1 MLKYLENLVDAIQK
15 EPWAKGISANK
26 DFWLL
31 MKEWMEQHVLSGLL
45 DQVNRQVEG
54 ILEIDPELSEPQ
66 IFERAT
72 RYIVDFL
79 SAHSASIR
87 IYDPYTEQM
96 LSYGSY
102 PSEEDRR
109 KTFIPLEGSIAGE
122 VVKTQ
127 RTCLVPNIM
136 KDERYEN
143 KSVIHR
149 KGVNSLMAIPLE
161 ITRFYPRERSTAG
174 VIQIYFEEKDR
185 DFTPLEIK
193 VANVLASRLSFV
205 IARKKILTLHKTN
218 EKKEA
223 IVGHIFR
230 ALGKSGGVKMKQIF
244 DSVIPELAD
253 TVNLQSCAL
262 FSISKDLDEVVLEA
276 GYPQEGGYHSI
287 GKNFKV
293 DSEQGFNILLNLRE
307 YSGSSIYEI
316 VTPSYVLVVDPQK
329 SSLISEGL
337 KQFAARHNINS
348 ILYIPLSIDGEIS
361 HFMTFDAIAQRQRY
375 TDDEIEIFLF
385 LGRELMKAQKIE
397 QLDDALHDF
406 KNPAIATAG
415 FARRLKALI
424 EEKDSDDIKGQIK
437 RYVNIL
443 EEETTRLQELVLSIY
458 RVGKKEVVNL
468 TDVLKNRFEI
478 NKEAI
483 KEQLKKNIELKLGP
497 FDHELRVRC
506 YLLHLE
512 RIFDNLLNNATN
524 AIPTKGGVLAIG
536 TYRDGKWACAEITNT
551 GQITE
556 EDRLRILEGEGQGRG
571 FYIIHR
577 IIRML
582 DGKIEITGD
591 KDDNTTIV
599 VRLPAYKGKKKK

>member
-1 MLKYLENLVDAIQK
+1 MLKYLENLVDAIQQ
-15 EPWAKGISANK
+15 EPWAKEISADK
-26 DFWLL
+26 DFWFL
-31 MKEWMEQHVLSGLL
+31 MKEWIEQHVLSGLL
-45 DQVNRQVEG
+45 DQVNRQVDG

-66 IFERAT
+66 IFEKAT
-72 RYIVDFL
+72 QYIVDFL

-109 KTFIPLEGSIAGE
+109 ETFIPLEGSIAGE

-136 KDERYEN
+136 NDKRYEN
-143 KSVIHR
+143 KSVIYR
-149 KGVNSLMAIPLE
+149 KGVHSLMAIPLD

-174 VIQIYFEEKDR
+174 VIQIYFEEKNR

-205 IARKKILTLHKTN
+205 VARKKILTLHKTN

-223 IVGHIFR
+223 IIGHIFR
-230 ALGKSGGVKMKQIF
+230 ALGSSGGIKMKEIF
-244 DSVIPELAD
+244 NQVIPELAD
-253 TVNLQSCAL
+253 MVNLQSCAL
-262 FSISKDLDEVVLEA
+262 FSISKDLDEVLLEA
-276 GYPQEGGYHSI
+276 GYPEEGGYHNI
-287 GKNFKV
+287 GKIFKV
-293 DSEQGFNILLNLRE
+293 DSERGFDILLNLRE
-307 YSGSSIYEI
+307 YSGGSIYEI

-329 SSLISEGL
+329 SDLISEGL
-337 KQFAARHNINS
+337 KQFAATHNINA

-415 FARRLKALI
+415 FARRLKTLI
-424 EEKDSDDIKGQIK
+424 EEKGTKKTKEQIR

-443 EEETTRLQELVLSIY
+443 EEETMRLQELVLSIY
-458 RVGKKEVVNL
+458 RVGKKQTVNL
-468 TDVLKNRFEI
+468 TDILQNRFEI
-478 NKEAI
+478 NREVI
-483 KEQLKKNIELKLGP
+483 KEQHKKNIALKQGP
-497 FDHELRVRC
+497 FDHELKVRC
-506 YLLHLE
+506 YPLHLE
-512 RIFDNLLNNATN
+512 RVFDNLLNNATN
-524 AIPTKGGVLAIG
+524 AIPTKGGVLSIR
-536 TYRDGKWACAEITNT
+536 TYRDDKGACAEITNT
-551 GQITE
+551 GQISE

-571 FYIIHR
+571 LYIIHR
-577 IIRML
+577 IIRLL
-582 DGKIEITGD
+582 DGNIEIMGA
-591 KDDNTTIV
+591 KDDTTIV